1 MSADLLLC
9 GYRLT
14 PELRLVHTRL
24 THPSPLRSSGSC
36 CIDSLS
42 ALHIGADFLI
52 HYGHACLTPC
62 ADPALAGRIRYVF
75 PRLPL
80 AVPACAQAIADLAKA
95 SSAAEGDEPK
105 RGVLVVHEVGYEH
118 AAAELERVVRQLVKG
133 KGREVLFSHI
143 RLDEQDGADEVDG
156 AAAALGKLDVAG
168 AGEARC
174 QTAPSDRLAADQPSP
189 SQGSCCGDPASSL
202 GPPSSVCCQPAS
214 SPLDPPSSSCCSPS
228 TTAAPS
234 ACCSTRVARPDPP
247 VGQTST
253 TSTSLRS
260 YALPPGAKLEDIVVF
275 FIGREESLQLR
286 NLLVTHSRNTVR
298 PPFPL
303 ARLPQTQQALTPLLA
318 RVPARSTRTRPPR
331 TQRRSPRSPS
341 RLSSSR
347 RGPTGCSCAGTP
359 SCSRPATPTS
369 SACSSA
375 TSTSVRFAPFS
386 RAPGDGG

>member
-14 PELRLVHTRL
+14 LELRLVHTRL

-133 KGREVLFSHI
+133 KGREVLFSYI

-174 QTAPSDRLAADQPSP
+174 QTAPSDGLAADQPSP

-298 PPFPL
+298 PP
-303 ARLPQTQQALTPLLA
+303 LPSCEA
-318 RVPARSTRTRPPR
+318 PADPTSADAPSRSRPRQVYSYSPSEDPETIAEEPVAPVLQSTRTNRLLMRRYAVMQQARDADVFGLLVGNVNLGAFRPFFA
-331 TQRRSPRSPS
+331 SPR
-341 RLSSSR
+341 
-347 RGPTGCSCAGTP
+347 
-359 SCSRPATPTS
+359 
-369 SACSSA
+369 
-375 TSTSVRFAPFS
+375 
-386 RAPGDGG
+386 